1 MKRKTA
7 FIIMICL
14 YLVTGAAACAIL
26 FSSAASLPPCLLLHS
41 MAKAAPSGLRSMHTT
56 GNSRFSIFW
65 VEKRPEQRIMPHTLF
80 SLQRFIISTSD
91 FSSPFVTKTIREYPL
106 SLVAFSIQDNKTST
120 ASWAKRAGFSL

>member
-1 MKRKTA
+1 MDLSSAGIFLPWIPAKLTI
-7 FIIMICL
+7 FLQPFPIS
-14 YLVTGAAACAIL
+14 
-26 FSSAASLPPCLLLHS
+26 SSAASLPPCLLLHS

-106 SLVAFSIQDNKTST
+106 SLVAFSIQDNKSEKNG
-120 ASWAKRAGFSL
+120 WAI